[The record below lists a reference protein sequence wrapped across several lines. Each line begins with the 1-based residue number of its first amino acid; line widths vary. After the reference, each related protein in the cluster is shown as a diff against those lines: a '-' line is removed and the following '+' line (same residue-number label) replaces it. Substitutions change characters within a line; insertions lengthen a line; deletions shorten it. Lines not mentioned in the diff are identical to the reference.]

1 MTDIYGYTVVCDEGQ
16 GEIQQEHLRVDFDIA
31 WTDNMIRVEAEP
43 GIWNRFVDSK
53 FYNQFML
60 DLYDELVFEFVDELN
75 TEATR
80 RKIYDRV
87 QQKVTQY
94 QDLGLLK

>member
-1 MTDIYGYTVVCDEGQ
+1 MIDVGNLITINDEEVQ
-16 GEIQQEHLRVDFDIA
+16 SEYRARVNFDIA
-31 WTDNMIRVEAEP
+31 WTDNTIRVEAEP
-43 GIWNRFVDSK
+43 GIWNRFVDNK

-60 DLYDELVFEFVDELN
+60 DLYDELRFEFVDELN
-75 TEATR
+75 TEGTR
-80 RKIYDRV
+80 RKIYDRI